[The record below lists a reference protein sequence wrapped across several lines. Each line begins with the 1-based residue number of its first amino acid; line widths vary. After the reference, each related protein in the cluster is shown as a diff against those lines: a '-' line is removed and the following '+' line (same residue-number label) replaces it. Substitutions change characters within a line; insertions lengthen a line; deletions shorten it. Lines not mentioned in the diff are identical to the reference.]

1 MWNMHENQC
10 AKYVQSQQ
18 WMQKNNV
25 CDIVVMSLVL
35 TSEVWVLRTQLNIY
49 NGGLFTKILGSKYTS
64 DVWIY
69 FTHCCDVSIV
79 DFKHVNFGWL
89 TSEFSAS

>member
-1 MWNMHENQC
+1 MHENQC

-49 NGGLFTKILGSKYTS
+49 NGDLFAKI
-64 DVWIY
+64 
-69 FTHCCDVSIV
+69 F
-79 DFKHVNFGWL
+79 NR
-89 TSEFSAS
+89 